1 MSGYFFRVE
10 KLSAGYG
17 KRPVV
22 QELEI
27 CVERGEILTFIGAN
41 GVGKSTVLK
50 NITAQ
55 LAPLAGTV
63 YLDGRSVHEL
73 SRKQLARHMA
83 VVLTERIEG
92 EWMSCGEVVAAGRYP
107 FTGFL
112 GALTDKDWR
121 QIAQAMETVG
131 IRHLSDRQFT
141 ALSDGQKQLTM
152 LARALCQEPEILVLD
167 EPTSYLD
174 MRYKLELL
182 SVLQRMARERGLAV
196 IMSLHELELA
206 QRVSH
211 KILALKGGY
220 IHRYGTPEEIF
231 TPGYLKELYDMG
243 AGSYD
248 ERSCRPELPRAEGAP
263 QVFVIAGGGSGIP
276 IYRRLQREGIPFA
289 TGILAENDLDYP
301 TAADLAVEV
310 VGVEPFASI
319 GQEALERGIR
329 VMESCQHVYCC
340 VERFGEWN
348 QANRL
353 LLERAIAA
361 GRLEELSWQRSL

>member
-1 MSGYFFRVE
+1 MSGYFFRAE
-10 KLSAGYG
+10 KMSVGYG
-17 KRPVV
+17 GKSVA
-22 QELEI
+22 QEIDI
-27 CVERGEILTFIGAN
+27 CVERGEILTLIGPN

-63 YLDGRSVHEL
+63 YLDGQSVHAL
-73 SRKQLARHMA
+73 SKRRLARHMA
-83 VVLTERIEG
+83 VVLTDRIEG
-92 EWMSCGEVVAAGRYP
+92 DWMSCEEVTAAGRYP
-107 FTGFL
+107 FTGLL
-112 GALTDKDWR
+112 GTLSQEDR
-121 QIAQAMETVG
+121 RGIAQAMETVG
-131 IRHLSDRQFT
+131 IRHLADRQFT
-141 ALSDGQKQLTM
+141 ALSDGQRQLTM

-211 KILALKGGY
+211 KIMALKDGRV
-220 IHRYGTPEEIF
+220 HRYGAPEEIF
-231 TPGYLKELYDMG
+231 TPGYLRELYDMS

-248 ERSCRPELPRAEGAP
+248 AGNCRPELPRAEGTP

-276 IYRRLQREGIPFA
+276 VYRRLQREGIPFA

-301 TAADLAVEV
+301 VAADLAAEV
-310 VGVEPFASI
+310 VSVEPFASI
-319 GQEALERGIR
+319 GQDALERAMR
-329 VMESCQHVYCC
+329 VMEGCKRVCCC
-340 VERFGEWN
+340 VKHFGEWN
-348 QANRL
+348 QANAV
-353 LLERAIAA
+353 LLERARA
-361 GRLEELSWQRSL
+361 GGWMSDRWGGE